1 MEKDTELRFPVILP
15 EEPGMEDKRL
25 AKVLETALSGLQPCF
40 LRTAE
45 ETAAWFL
52 RDASPEEAADGAGPA
67 EAAGVSDGAA
77 QADGT
82 GTRRFRPVLFA
93 VALGSDGVNLEYM
106 RLLRL
111 LRNHEGMLDGYVG
124 GVIIDGASDLYTKAV
139 SRELVFTA
147 NAAGCAFV
155 GRPLVEGTRTLS
167 NFTVVARNL
176 DTDIGNAYRQSA
188 AVLVRELL
196 HFGSGEENG
205 PHLLG
210 KGGLSAPQDSAKH
223 AGENAA
229 GKEAQADNASAGA
242 ENTAAENTA
251 AENTVKKYRRPRIL
265 VLHASIRA
273 TSNTLELWH
282 RTAAL
287 LPEMEIR
294 EISLQNGTLYD
305 CAGCPYHTC
314 LHFGEKNSCF
324 YGGVMVEEVYPAVR
338 EADAI
343 VMLCANYND
352 ALSANLTAFI
362 NRLTAL
368 FRQVR
373 FYDKALFAVVVSGY
387 SGSDIVAEQLIAA
400 LNMNK
405 TFYLPPRFAML
416 ETANDAGQAV
426 RLPGIDARIRAFAEN
441 IRRTL
446 LPC

>member
-1 MEKDTELRFPVILP
+1 MISESQQRFPVILP

-25 AKVLETALSGLQPCF
+25 AEVLETALSGLQPCF

-45 ETAAWFL
+45 EAAAWFL
-52 RDASPEEAADGAGPA
+52 RDTPPGSAAAGAEEDTGAAGPGSVPA
-67 EAAGVSDGAA
+67 
-77 QADGT
+77 
-82 GTRRFRPVLFA
+82 RRFRPVLFA

-111 LRNHEGMLDGYVG
+111 FRNHERLLDGYVG

-188 AVLVRELL
+188 AVLVQELL
-196 HFGSGEENG
+196 HFGSGEESG

-210 KGGLSAPQDSAKH
+210 KGGLSVPRDNAVRAEES
-223 AGENAA
+223 GEENA
-229 GKEAQADNASAGA
+229 GRK
-242 ENTAAENTA
+242 T
-251 AENTVKKYRRPRIL
+251 RRPRIL

-405 TFYLPPRFAML
+405 TFYLPPHFAML

>member
-1 MEKDTELRFPVILP
+1 MIHESELRFPVILP
-15 EEPGMEDKRL
+15 EEPGMENRRL
-25 AKVLETALSGLQPCF
+25 ADVLTAALDGLRPRF
-40 LRTAE
+40 FRTAE
-45 ETAAWFL
+45 EAGAFL
-52 RDASPEEAADGAGPA
+52 RDSRTERTGAREKDG
-67 EAAGVSDGAA
+67 E
-77 QADGT
+77 
-82 GTRRFRPVLFA
+82 RFRPILFA
-93 VALGSDGVNLEYM
+93 VSLGSDGVNLEYM
-106 RLLRL
+106 RFLRL
-111 LRNHEGMLDGYVG
+111 LRQEKDLLDGFVG
-124 GVIIDGASDLYTKAV
+124 GVITDGASDLYTKSV

-167 NFTVVARNL
+167 NFAVVAQNL
-176 DTDIGNAYRQSA
+176 DTDVENAYRQSA

-196 HFGSGEENG
+196 NFGDGAGSGA
-205 PHLLG
+205 HLLG
-210 KGGLSAPQDSAKH
+210 N
-223 AGENAA
+223 AG
-229 GKEAQADNASAGA
+229 SV
-242 ENTAAENTA
+242 TAADPGKNTDPA
-251 AENTVKKYRRPRIL
+251 PEKKAPKIL

-273 TSNTLELWH
+273 TSNTLDLWH
-282 RTAAL
+282 RTAEL

-294 EISLQNGTLYD
+294 EISLRNGTLYD

-324 YGGVMVEEVYPAVR
+324 YGGVMVDEVYPAVR

-405 TFYLPPRFAML
+405 TFYLPPRFAL
-416 ETANDAGQAV
+416 VETANDAGQAA
-426 RLPGIDARIRAFAEN
+426 RLPGIGGRIEAFAGN

-446 LPC
+446 SRRDQI

>member
-1 MEKDTELRFPVILP
+1 MINESELRFPVILP
-15 EEPGMEDKRL
+15 EEPGMQDQRL
-25 AKVLETALSGLQPCF
+25 AEVLETALSGLRPCF

-52 RDASPEEAADGAGPA
+52 GGASSEDAAEDGRAAEDAGA
-67 EAAGVSDGAA
+67 AAGAA
-77 QADGT
+77 ETEST
-82 GTRRFRPVLFA
+82 GSRRFRPVLFA

-111 LRNHEGMLDGYVG
+111 LRNHEGILDGYVG

-210 KGGLSAPQDSAKH
+210 KGGLSVAKDGAKR
-223 AGENAA
+223 AGEKRAEHTE
-229 GKEAQADNASAGA
+229 EAENASAGT
-242 ENTAAENTA
+242 ENAAA
-251 AENTVKKYRRPRIL
+251 KKSRRPRIL

-426 RLPGIDARIRAFAEN
+426 RLPGIEARIRAFAEN

-446 LPC
+446 LPG

>member
-1 MEKDTELRFPVILP
+1 MKNEKVRSLVFCALFAAVIAVLAQVQIPLP
-15 EEPGMEDKRL
+15 GLVPISL
-25 AKVLETALSGLQPCF
+25 ATFGVMLSGLLLGWRC
-40 LRTAE
+40 
-45 ETAAWFL
+45 
-52 RDASPEEAADGAGPA
+52 
-67 EAAGVSDGAA
+67 
-77 QADGT
+77 GT
-82 GTRRFRPVLFA
+82 LA
-93 VALGSDGVNLEYM
+93 VAV
-106 RLLRL
+106 
-111 LRNHEGMLDGYVG
+111 YV
-124 GVIIDGASDLYTKAV
+124 
-139 SRELVFTA
+139 
-147 NAAGCAFV
+147 
-155 GRPLVEGTRTLS
+155 
-167 NFTVVARNL
+167 
-176 DTDIGNAYRQSA
+176 
-188 AVLVRELL
+188 
-196 HFGSGEENG
+196 
-205 PHLLG
+205 LLG
-210 KGGLSAPQDSAKH
+210 AVGIPVFAGFKGGLSALRDSAKH

>member
-1 MEKDTELRFPVILP
+1 MDTELRFPVILP

-67 EAAGVSDGAA
+67 EDACASGKAA

-196 HFGSGEENG
+196 HFGSGEESG

-210 KGGLSAPQDSAKH
+210 KGGLSVTPYSGKHTDENSA
-223 AGENAA
+223 
-229 GKEAQADNASAGA
+229 EA
-242 ENTAAENTA
+242 
-251 AENTVKKYRRPRIL
+251 TVKKSRRPRIL

-441 IRRTL
+441 IRRAL

>member
-1 MEKDTELRFPVILP
+1 MIT
-15 EEPGMEDKRL
+15 
-25 AKVLETALSGLQPCF
+25 
-40 LRTAE
+40 
-45 ETAAWFL
+45 
-52 RDASPEEAADGAGPA
+52 
-67 EAAGVSDGAA
+67 
-77 QADGT
+77 
-82 GTRRFRPVLFA
+82 
-93 VALGSDGVNLEYM
+93 
-106 RLLRL
+106 
-111 LRNHEGMLDGYVG
+111 
-124 GVIIDGASDLYTKAV
+124 DGASDLYTKAV

-167 NFTVVARNL
+167 NFAVVAQNL
-176 DTDIGNAYRQSA
+176 DTDVENAYRQSA

-196 HFGSGEENG
+196 NFGDGAGSGA
-205 PHLLG
+205 HLLG
-210 KGGLSAPQDSAKH
+210 N
-223 AGENAA
+223 AG
-229 GKEAQADNASAGA
+229 SV
-242 ENTAAENTA
+242 TAADPGKNTDPA
-251 AENTVKKYRRPRIL
+251 PEKKAPKIL

-273 TSNTLELWH
+273 TSNTLDLWH
-282 RTAAL
+282 RTAEL

-294 EISLQNGTLYD
+294 EISLRNGTLYD

-405 TFYLPPRFAML
+405 TFYLPPRFAL
-416 ETANDAGQAV
+416 VETANDAGQAA
-426 RLPGIDARIRAFAEN
+426 RLPGIGGRIEAFAGN

-446 LPC
+446 SRRDQI

>member
-1 MEKDTELRFPVILP
+1 MDTELRFPVILP

-67 EAAGVSDGAA
+67 EDACASGKAA

-196 HFGSGEENG
+196 HFGSGEESG

-210 KGGLSAPQDSAKH
+210 KGGLSVTPYSGKHTDENSA
-223 AGENAA
+223 E
-229 GKEAQADNASAGA
+229 
-242 ENTAAENTA
+242 T
-251 AENTVKKYRRPRIL
+251 TVKKSRRPRIL

>member
-1 MEKDTELRFPVILP
+1 MEKDTKLRFPVILP
-15 EEPGMEDKRL
+15 QEPGMEDQRL
-25 AKVLETALSGLQPCF
+25 AEVLETALSGLRPCF

-52 RDASPEEAADGAGPA
+52 RDASSEEETDCAGAGDAPGTAADAAKAGGVGA
-67 EAAGVSDGAA
+67 
-77 QADGT
+77 
-82 GTRRFRPVLFA
+82 RRFRPVLFA

-111 LRNHEGMLDGYVG
+111 LRNHEGILDGYVG

-196 HFGSGEENG
+196 HFGDGEESG

-210 KGGLSAPQDSAKH
+210 KGGLSVQQDGAER
-223 AGENAA
+223 AEENRAENA
-229 GKEAQADNASAGA
+229 GKAENTSAGA
-242 ENTAAENTA
+242 ENTAPEGIAG
-251 AENTVKKYRRPRIL
+251 KPRRPRIL

-446 LPC
+446 LPV